1 VLCNLNLRN
10 SAHSGLQRQDGHL
23 ELQVGIWASFK
34 HLKDNAMIEAK
45 QNNSHTTVNQART
58 IQIVV
63 FKLGKEEYGLHIDQ
77 TKEVVITPTV
87 TRMPQTPA
95 FVKGVANVR
104 GNVIAIIDLE
114 AKFGLVPAERSEN
127 LITNFTLVIESDEY
141 KMGILVKDVPN
152 TLSIS
157 EANIENSVFSGD
169 HQTDQSY
176 ITGIV
181 KLDKRLI
188 IMIDIFK
195 VINEQESNQ
204 LFRKQNV

>member
-1 VLCNLNLRN
+1 
-10 SAHSGLQRQDGHL
+10 
-23 ELQVGIWASFK
+23 
-34 HLKDNAMIEAK
+34 MIEAK
-45 QNNSHTTVNQART
+45 QNNSNPIENHART
-58 IQIVV
+58 LQIVV

-77 TKEVVITPTV
+77 IKEVVITPTV

-114 AKFGLVPAERSEN
+114 AKFGLAQAEDATKGT
-127 LITNFTLVIESDEY
+127 TNFTLVIESDEY
-141 KMGILVKDVPN
+141 KMGILVRDVPN

-157 EANIENSVFSGD
+157 ESNIENSVFSGD
-169 HQTDQSY
+169 HQAEQSY

-181 KLDKRLI
+181 KLEKRLI

-204 LFRKQNV
+204 LFKKQNVQAVAS